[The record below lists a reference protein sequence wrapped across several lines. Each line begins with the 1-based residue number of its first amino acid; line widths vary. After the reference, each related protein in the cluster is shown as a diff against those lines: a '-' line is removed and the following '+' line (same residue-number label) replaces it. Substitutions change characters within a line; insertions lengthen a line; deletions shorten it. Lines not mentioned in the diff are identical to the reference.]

1 MDVISRSV
9 MRPRIEA
16 PSNAPKRK
24 GVRMTLTPAAL
35 ALPVGA
41 TLVIPGIVVVVIIV
55 LIVLWLLF

>member
-1 MDVISRSV
+1 
-9 MRPRIEA
+9 
-16 PSNAPKRK
+16 
-24 GVRMTLTPAAL
+24 MTLSAAAL